1 MLPVAYVGMNLAYN
15 ISLLYLLRRAGALQS
30 SA

>member
-15 ISLLYLLRRAGALQS
+15 ISLLYLLRRAGVPQGLA
-30 SA
+30 